1 MKEQLYTIPVNDA
14 FAADTECPLCKIYHD
29 LEKDAIEF
37 TMGPSYM
44 QDDIRAKTDEIGFC
58 QKHMVK
64 LYANGNRLGL
74 ALMMHTHLNKVINE
88 MKYKASKPAGK
99 GGFFSKK
106 DDSGD
111 PVVSYIKKLD
121 RSCFVC
127 DKIEMTYPRY
137 VDTIFYLWKNDPAF
151 HDKFTK
157 CKGFCVSHYG
167 ELYERSASMLGSK
180 DRAEFIEVLN
190 RVFFDNIERVNE
202 DVSWFIDKF
211 DYRNKD
217 ASWKNSKDALPRG
230 ITKLDHVFV
239 EEPENK

>member
-44 QDDIRAKTDEIGFC
+44 QDDIRMETNEAGFC
-58 QKHMVK
+58 PNHMR
-64 LYANGNRLGL
+64 LMYANGNRLGL
-74 ALMMHTHLNKVINE
+74 ALMMNTHLNKVIEE
-88 MKYKASKPAGK
+88 MKAKASKPARG

-106 DDSGD
+106 DATD
-111 PVVSYIKKLD
+111 PVVSYVKNLEC
-121 RSCFVC
+121 SCFVC
-127 DKIEMTYPRY
+127 NKIELTYPRY

-151 HDKFTK
+151 HDKFIS
-157 CKGFCVSHYG
+157 CKGFCISHYG
-167 ELYERSASMLGSK
+167 ELYERSASKFGSK
-180 DRAEFIEVLN
+180 DRAEFLDALN
-190 RVFFDNIERVNE
+190 KLFFDNIERVNE
-202 DVSWFIDKF
+202 DISWFIDKF

-230 ITKLDHVFV
+230 ITKLNHIF
-239 EEPENK
+239 E